1 MTTSGTSTFNPTR
14 DTLIR
19 RSLRILGAIQAGE
32 TPGAQEVTDASEALN
47 GWVKEQEASGL
58 HLWTEVEGVAF
69 LQPSQYNYGLG
80 GTSTDHVTL
89 ATDLVSTTTSAA
101 AASGATTLTLTSLT
115 GLAQNDQI
123 GILLT
128 NNSNTIFW
136 TTISAA
142 VTTNPITIA
151 DALPAAAASGSLVYA
166 YTDQIERP
174 LRIVNGRRSQLNSNI
189 DTPMIMMSRVD
200 YREQPNK
207 TNTGVITQFFYDPQ
221 LVTGQLWLWPN
232 PPDST
237 LAFKFTWMRSLQD
250 FLTASNTA
258 DFPQEWVN
266 TIVWNLAVELIPEY
280 DVPLARQDFIV
291 KRALA
296 SLELLQTW
304 DKEPEPIYFGVNF
317 DQTVR

>member
-1 MTTSGTSTFNPTR
+1 MTTSGATAFNPTR
-14 DTLIR
+14 DDMIR
-19 RSLRILGAIQAGE
+19 RSLRILGAIQSGE
-32 TPGAQEVTDASEALN
+32 TPGAQEITDASEALN

-58 HLWTEVEGVAF
+58 HLWAEVEGVAF
-69 LQPSQYNYGLG
+69 LQPRQYNYGLG
-80 GTSTDHVTL
+80 GGSTDHITL
-89 ATDLVSTTTSAA
+89 ATDLGTTSLISPAAQGTTTLAA
-101 AASGATTLTLTSLT
+101 NSGTPLVAI
-115 GLAQNDQI
+115 GDRI
-123 GILLT
+123 GILLV
-128 NNSNTIFW
+128 NNNNTLFW
-136 TTISAA
+136 ST
-142 VTTNPITIA
+142 VTDIPGTITIA
-151 DALPAAAASGSLVYA
+151 DPLPVAADTGSLIYYYA
-166 YTDQIERP
+166 NQINRP
-174 LRIVNGRRSQLNSNI
+174 LRIVNGRRFQLSSNI

-207 TNTGVITQFFYDPQ
+207 TNTGVITQYFYDPQ

-266 TIVWNLAVELIPEY
+266 AIVWNLAVELIPEY
-280 DVPLARQDFIV
+280 DVPPGRQDFLV

-304 DKEPEPIYFGVNF
+304 DKEPESIYFGVNF